1 MTPLELQRQAL
12 ALESDLNRLG
22 LRAELR
28 QLRDARTWAGFMKRS
43 GRELAPWALVL
54 GPLFG
59 AVAAL
64 GLRRA
69 GRLFGSV
76 ARVINAARK
85 GI

>member
-1 MTPLELQRQAL
+1 MTPRELQRQAL
-12 ALESDLNRLG
+12 ALESDLNRLA

-59 AVAAL
+59 AVAAV
-64 GLRRA
+64 GLRRTV
-69 GRLFGSV
+69 RLVGSV
-76 ARVINAARK
+76 ARAIKATRA
-85 GI
+85 

>member
-1 MTPLELQRQAL
+1 MTLLKLQRQTL
-12 ALESDLNRLG
+12 ALESDLNRLA
-22 LRAELR
+22 LQAEFR
-28 QLRDARTWAGFMKRS
+28 QLRDARTWAGFMKRG
-43 GRELAPWALVL
+43 GRELAPWAFALV
-54 GPLFG
+54 PLFG
-59 AVAAL
+59 VVAAL